1 MATWPAQTIKQA
13 METLASFEFVEPA
26 GRAQVVMT
34 PVGVAGLITPWNSD
48 AGFICSKLAT
58 AMAAGCTAVI
68 KPSEMS
74 AWQTQ
79 IVTEAL
85 HAAQI
90 PAGVVNIVTGRGE
103 VVGDIINHHPD
114 IAKISFTG
122 STAVGKHIIASGR
135 KR

>member
-1 MATWPAQTIKQA
+1 
-13 METLASFEFVEPA
+13 
-26 GRAQVVMT
+26 MT

-79 IVTEAL
+79 IISEAL
-85 HAAQI
+85 HAARI
-90 PAGVVNIVTGRGE
+90 PAGVFNIVTGRGE
-103 VVGDIINHHPD
+103 IVGM
-114 IAKISFTG
+114 
-122 STAVGKHIIASGR
+122 
-135 KR
+135 

>member
-1 MATWPAQTIKQA
+1 
-13 METLASFEFVEPA
+13 
-26 GRAQVVMT
+26 MT

-103 VVGDIINHHPD
+103 VVGILLTITP
-114 IAKISFTG
+114 ILLKFLSP
-122 STAVGKHIIASGR
+122 VLPP
-135 KR
+135 

>member
-90 PAGVVNIVTGRGE
+90 P
-103 VVGDIINHHPD
+103 P
-114 IAKISFTG
+114 G
-122 STAVGKHIIASGR
+122 SLTS
-135 KR
+135 